1 MAKESFSNIQ
11 QINKA
16 NIAKKAL
23 IAIAIM
29 VAVIAVAT
37 VLHIARGSEEE
48 KGQSLE
54 TAPTPPA
61 VPSEIRYY
69 NPTTSESYETGLNYI
84 IMNQSNGNRIQV
96 NADGTV
102 YLLDEN
108 GEIIREYTG
117 DERRNIIESAISIT
131 STDSQANIALSGIE
145 DTLEPIKEPTAEDI
159 RKALESDTIS
169 ILEDQYGMSLDDFY
183 KGIYDQGLT
192 PDEFYTMLESGTDPE
207 LAISLTVASIKEQ
220 EKNKEAESAGT
231 PSMEVFQENT
241 ESSSTTDDSY
251 PDWLQMPDMTSG
263 LQATMDTLNAAIAS
277 SNQSAPSEAQQQW
290 EHVNGT
296 GSKQDWISGKQSV
309 EVGEATRIDKW
320 DLVAGTVIPITLIT
334 GLNTDLP
341 GEVVGM
347 VRQNV
352 YDSLTGSNLLIPK
365 GSRVIADYNSSV
377 TVGQKSVQIAWR
389 ELITPEGYVYS
400 LPGFQGV
407 DGQGFTG
414 VKDKYKSHF
423 WSILGGAFLGSII
436 NIGTGYIQD
445 QAEAASNMAGMNEL
459 SLLSASVIDT
469 SENLGMQYIEQ
480 MINRQPTIIIRT
492 GTQTQMLVNQT
503 ISFER

>member
-1 MAKESFSNIQ
+1 MAKDSFSNIQ
-11 QINKA
+11 QINKSTL
-16 NIAKKAL
+16 IKKGL
-23 IAIAIM
+23 IAVGIM
-29 VAVIAVAT
+29 AVVIAVAT
-37 VLHIARGSEEE
+37 VIHVLGSGEEE
-48 KGQSLE
+48 KTQSQPL
-54 TAPTPPA
+54 APSSPA
-61 VPSEIRYY
+61 LPSEIKYY
-69 NPTTSESYETGLNYI
+69 NPTLSETYETGVNYI

-108 GEIIREYTG
+108 GNVIQTYTG
-117 DERRNIIESAISIT
+117 SERENIIQEAISIANY
-131 STDSQANIALSGIE
+131 DSQAAIALSGVE
-145 DTLEPIKEPTAEDI
+145 DTLEPVKEPTADDI
-159 RKALESDTIS
+159 RKMLEENTIA
-169 ILEDQYGMSLDDFY
+169 ILEDQYGMTIDDFY

-192 PDEFYTMLESGTDPE
+192 PDRFYQMLENGTDPE
-207 LAISLTVASIKEQ
+207 LAISMTVAGIENS
-220 EKNKEAESAGT
+220 KNSAEDDSDQVQSMEAFGSVENEAEVEA
-231 PSMEVFQENT
+231 
-241 ESSSTTDDSY
+241 DY
-251 PDWLQMPDMTSG
+251 PDWLEMPDYTTG
-263 LQATMDTLNAAIAS
+263 LQATMDTLNAAISA
-277 SNQSAPSEAQQQW
+277 SNQTAPSEAEQKW
-290 EHVNGT
+290 EHINGT

-389 ELITPEGYVYS
+389 QLITPEGYVYS

-445 QAEAASNMAGMNEL
+445 QAEAASNLAGMNEL

-480 MINRQPTIIIRT
+480 MMNRQPTIIIRT